1 MGSGKKDKIEL
12 SKDDFTKMIYE
23 WKEQC
28 AAKPNENNR
37 NEEL

>member
-1 MGSGKKDKIEL
+1 MGSGKKDKVEL

-28 AAKPNENNR
+28 AAKPKESNK